1 MREIRSQT
9 ATEAALLTLI
19 TEVRD
24 HYANERPLVVGI
36 HTVVPG

>member
-19 TEVRD
+19 TEVRV
-24 HYANERPLVVGI
+24 HYADERPQVLDI
-36 HTVVPG
+36 PERAI